1 MIKFDYSQVPY
12 NYGACAADNC
22 PKSSTCL
29 QHLALEHAPAKPA
42 FLLTLSPSAIKNI
55 KGDCKY
61 YRPNIEIRYAKGF
74 LNLIGSLKVNAAQTF
89 RCRLISH
96 FGRKNYYLARKGEWL
111 IHPTEQQYI
120 IKQAKELG
128 LETNDYFDGYID
140 GYDW

>member
-42 FLLTLSPSAIKNI
+42 FLLTLSPAAIKNI

-74 LNLIGSLKVNAAQTF
+74 LKPDRLSESK
-89 RCRLISH
+89 CRPNIPLQA
-96 FGRKNYYLARKGEWL
+96 YLPLRTQELLSCTQRGMADPSYRTAV
-111 IHPTEQQYI
+111 HH
-120 IKQAKELG
+120 QAGKR
-128 LETNDYFDGYID
+128 T
-140 GYDW
+140 WA